1 VIDDGAGELKV
12 PNPAFKFSNASAE
25 ARNYVPALGAD
36 NAGVLSSVLGYSK
49 DRIAALYEQRIL
61 SDAGSAR

>member
-1 VIDDGAGELKV
+1 V
-12 PNPAFKFSNASAE
+12 PT
-25 ARNYVPALGAD
+25 LGAD
-36 NAGVLSSVLGYSK
+36 NAAVLSGILGYSK